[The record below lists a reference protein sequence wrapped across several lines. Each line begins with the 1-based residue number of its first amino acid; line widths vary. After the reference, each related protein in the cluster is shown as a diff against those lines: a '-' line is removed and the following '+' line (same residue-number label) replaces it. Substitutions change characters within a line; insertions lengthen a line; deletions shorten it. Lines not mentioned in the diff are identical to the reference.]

1 MGQITRNHCVVQ
13 AELRPRIVQM
23 FCRVSDSAS
32 LYCGRNLT
40 RPHHS
45 VRLISLSFQNI
56 AVYTEVAIRWAQRA
70 KRFVRCAQCVFLN
83 DAVCWRNN
91 INPCTNGMLYACT
104 HQFSL
109 QIRFIENRPH
119 ECVKARC
126 ADRTWLV
133 QCWKQVPYYIWH
145 IFAFFFH
152 TLRADVRPVHAKQWM
167 FPRVHSSLFSSKTI
181 KAYRFQKY
189 RPLFRLRLNKKTES
203 WACPDQ
209 MQTGPQ
215 RTHALYTDVQAKTS
229 SCVYIQNEIP
239 PFVLRSARYTTRTH
253 TRSYT

>member
-32 LYCGRNLT
+32 LYCGQNLT

-145 IFAFFFH
+145 IFAFFFTKIKKVLKSNSA
-152 TLRADVRPVHAKQWM
+152 TLPTHYVQM
-167 FPRVHSSLFSSKTI
+167 FGPCTRNNECFLECI
-181 KAYRFQKY
+181 LAY
-189 RPLFRLRLNKKTES
+189 
-203 WACPDQ
+203 
-209 MQTGPQ
+209 
-215 RTHALYTDVQAKTS
+215 
-229 SCVYIQNEIP
+229 
-239 PFVLRSARYTTRTH
+239 SAPKR
-253 TRSYT
+253 